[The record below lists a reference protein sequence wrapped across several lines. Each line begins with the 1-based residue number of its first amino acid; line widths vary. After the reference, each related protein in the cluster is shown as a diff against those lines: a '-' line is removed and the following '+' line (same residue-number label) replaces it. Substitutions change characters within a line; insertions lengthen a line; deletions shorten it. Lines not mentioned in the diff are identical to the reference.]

1 MIIILLKFL
10 CFIAIPL
17 LQFFVCQAIM
27 NVLETNTNL
36 KAVRL
41 TNQVG
46 IDYCLALDSYL
57 TYSFQLQFP
66 SASVETLGQ
75 SC

>member
-1 MIIILLKFL
+1 
-10 CFIAIPL
+10 
-17 LQFFVCQAIM
+17 M

-46 IDYCLALDSYL
+46 IDYCLTLDSHL
-57 TYSFQLQFP
+57 MQFP
-66 SASVETLGQ
+66 ISSVETLGQ
-75 SC
+75 RC

>member
-1 MIIILLKFL
+1 
-10 CFIAIPL
+10 
-17 LQFFVCQAIM
+17 M

-46 IDYCLALDSYL
+46 IDYCLTLDSHSAYG
-57 TYSFQLQFP
+57 FWLQFP

>member
-1 MIIILLKFL
+1 
-10 CFIAIPL
+10 
-17 LQFFVCQAIM
+17 M

-46 IDYCLALDSYL
+46 IDYSLTLDSYL
-57 TYSFQLQFP
+57 TYNFKFQFP

>member
-1 MIIILLKFL
+1 
-10 CFIAIPL
+10 
-17 LQFFVCQAIM
+17 M

-41 TNQVG
+41 TNQVR
-46 IDYCLALDSYL
+46 IDCCLTLDSHL
-57 TYSFQLQFP
+57 RYSFKLQFP